1 MSICLQGLRNIG
13 FYFDETN
20 LAFKVLNKKKLCR
33 SGQDEKAEKLKG
45 EKAETEKKK
54 QHSLLEERRRKRDDM
69 RKTRVVR

>member
-20 LAFKVLNKKKLCR
+20 LAFKVLNKKNCA
-33 SGQDEKAEKLKG
+33 GQDERTEKLKG
-45 EKAETEKKK
+45 EKAETEEKK
-54 QHSLLEERRRKRDDM
+54 QHSLLEERKRKRDDM